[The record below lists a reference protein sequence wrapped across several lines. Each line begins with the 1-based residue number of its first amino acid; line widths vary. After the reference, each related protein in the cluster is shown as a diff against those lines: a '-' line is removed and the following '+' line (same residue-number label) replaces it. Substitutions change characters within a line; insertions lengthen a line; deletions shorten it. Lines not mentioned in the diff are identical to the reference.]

1 MATERVLLAVE
12 IQPWGPLTAVELS
25 GEDAESLLTGE
36 VEAAENTNKDKTA
49 KCKKMLEQWL

>member
-12 IQPWGPLTAVELS
+12 IQPWEPLTVVELS

-49 KCKKMLEQWL
+49 RQKKRLEQWL